1 MRQPN
6 RSLPGFSRPVEILW
20 PNNYSRS
27 ALDVTSTLPLSITLT
42 HLRPMVF
49 NLPHLRQ
56 TMTEDGGLEC
66 LVEILSTVR
75 REDDPT
81 EVHVRK
87 LALQCL
93 TQFGIRGPE
102 SIRLRAIEAQ
112 VVPALITILESFWR
126 AIESDIREHIDFI
139 LKHPLPTPPTSRP
152 LQPYG
157 QRRRAATLGSIASSS
172 EPLEGLQIRTRVAR
186 LFVRSPL
193 GPANHGNTPAEP
205 VAGTQTIT
213 SSENNTPPPPEQ
225 DRDRM
230 EVDTV
235 AANEAEEDNSLEEA
249 MNDVEALRSPP
260 PEEDVSYSASFPPE
274 ENPPPSSQN
283 APSPARVTTAME
295 IDGPRDVSTISQPD
309 VTPPNPP
316 SPTPPAIETIP
327 LTRDRRLP
335 IPPNAPII
343 PFTTPFD
350 VSQYHRAPAP
360 APPRRTSPLHSEIRD
375 PLDDLRIPR
384 SEDVLECLETLAYL
398 SKYPKLRAV
407 FNSTHFVPSLLRE
420 WATPEDE
427 HKDVNVFEIVERF
440 TFAEYHPPRVRHFAS
455 IIMRHYSRKDEVVP
469 KRQCSY
475 MQCRKWEPDDPTL
488 KFMHCPRCKYLTPA
502 RNGKA
507 NNRRTKYCSK
517 GCFNNAWP
525 GHSEWCSEIERRQRD
540 RESRTQQSNAEVQ
553 SQTESGTAAD
563 GVAVVDPRVGEVN
576 EPMTLT

>member
-56 TMTEDGGLEC
+56 TMTEDGGLES
-66 LVEILSTVR
+66 LVNILSTVR
-75 REDDPT
+75 LEDDPT

-112 VVPALITILESFWR
+112 VVPALITILECFWR
-126 AIESDIREHIDFI
+126 SMEADIREHIDFT
-139 LKHPLPTPPTSRP
+139 LKHSLPIPPSIRP
-152 LQPYG
+152 LQQYG
-157 QRRRAATLGSIASSS
+157 QRRRAATLGSITSSS
-172 EPLEGLQIRTRVAR
+172 EPLEGLQIRTRVTR

-193 GPANHGNTPAEP
+193 GPTNHGNPSPEP
-205 VAGTQTIT
+205 VTGTQTVT
-213 SSENNTPPPPEQ
+213 SDESNIPTPTEQ
-225 DRDRM
+225 DRM

-235 AANEAEEDNSLEEA
+235 AANEAEEDTSLEEG
-249 MNDVEALRSPP
+249 MNDIEALRSPP

-283 APSPARVTTAME
+283 APSPARVTTVME
-295 IDGPRDVSTISQPD
+295 IDEIRDTSIVSQSD
-309 VTPPNPP
+309 ETPPNPP
-316 SPTPPAIETIP
+316 SPAPAPIDTMP
-327 LTRDRRLP
+327 FPRDRRLP

-343 PFTTPFD
+343 PFTTPLD
-350 VSQYHRAPAP
+350 VAHHHRSPA
-360 APPRRTSPLHSEIRD
+360 AAQPRRTSALHSELRD
-375 PLDDLRIPR
+375 PVDDLKIPR

-407 FNSTHFVPSLLRE
+407 FNSTRFVPSLLHD
-420 WATPEDE
+420 WATPEDK

-475 MQCRKWEPDDPTL
+475 MQCRKWEPDDPAM
-488 KFMHCPRCKYLTPA
+488 KFMHCPRCKYLLCF
-502 RNGKA
+502 RNRKLIT
-507 NNRRTKYCSK
+507 RRTKYCSK

-540 RESRTQQSNAEVQ
+540 RESRAQQQSNAEVQ
-553 SQTESGTAAD
+553 PESESVTTTD
-563 GVAVVDPRVGEVN
+563 GVAGVDPGVGGVN
-576 EPMTLT
+576 ETMTLN